1 MISHEDKKRV
11 AKEIL
16 VLMYLINDEHVVKHL
31 VSKSR
36 KERREGG
43 DEEEIRKIF
52 SIWIEDLQF
61 EEKKDVMN

>member
-1 MISHEDKKRV
+1 M
-11 AKEIL
+11 
-16 VLMYLINDEHVVKHL
+16 LMYLINDEHVVKHL